1 MARIE
6 LKVALK
12 KHATPKPDPENFKF
26 FCEQL
31 KKLEKDVSTSSSIKE
46 SEENVKNDINKFL
59 SECFYKRTNYINTR
73 NNIDSAIYRTLEKDS
88 PIQVLI
94 EAKHPIKGREGF
106 PTEQDLNKMA
116 LQEAVFYYLQERDK
130 DNNKPNNDLKHII
143 ITNGFEWFLFDAR
156 DFETHFNNNKELQ
169 YRYAEYKTKS
179 SQNTRR
185 EYFYENFAATAINEV
200 KDRLNYIYF
209 DIRKLKGKGDLTDVY
224 NILSPYYLLK
234 KTYVPDSNTLNQKFY
249 DELLHII
256 GLKEEKDKKTS
267 KKVIVRP
274 VEGRE
279 YGSLLENTIN
289 KLMQSSEDYSFDKAL
304 QQVIVWINR
313 ILFLK
318 LLEAQLVKWHEN
330 DKSYKFMTVDNLQD
344 YNDVDDLFFGV
355 LAFQP
360 DQRQG
365 KLKAKFPNVPYL
377 NSSLFEPQQGELRIS
392 SLTNGLEIPVSKK
405 SVLKGERGNPMNT
418 LRYLLLFLDA
428 FDFGSV
434 DSDNENITD
443 TDTLINA
450 SVLGL
455 IFEKIN
461 GYKDG
466 SYFTPG
472 FITQYMCRE
481 TLRRAV
487 VQKFNEAKG
496 WNCQSFAELKEWVHS
511 ELLDKNLDRK
521 EANQII
527 NSLRICDPAVGSGH
541 FLVSALN
548 ELITIKAELRVLQQ
562 INGDRLIY
570 RVEVE
575 NDELMVRDDSD
586 KFFKYKPDSKNP
598 ENQMVQ
604 ESLFEEKRA
613 IIENCLFGVD
623 INPNSVNICQ
633 LRLWIELLKNA
644 YYHSDGTLETLP
656 NIDINIKCNNSL
668 VSYYPIKKGESVNN
682 DVDLETEIDE
692 YKDYVKLYKYESNKP
707 EKQKVK
713 KAIENIKKKMT
724 PGVVE
729 LRLELEDYDI
739 IANRKAKTDNLYR
752 NSMEWMIEFPEVLD
766 SEGRFVGFDVI
777 IGNPPYIPSKYV
789 NEIEKKLY
797 KKTFNITDSQVD
809 LYSVFIGLSNR
820 ITKNDAF
827 VSLIVPDSII
837 GRKNFEG
844 TRKSI
849 VCDRTII
856 NWIHID
862 KVFKNVG
869 VSSLIFLM
877 QNKAQDDYSFCYIKA
892 KTAMDWLKGKTN
904 SVSKKKSTIEKTS
917 YCNVTFIN
925 ESEALVLDK
934 INKNEKMSKHI
945 IWRGEEIGKDSPL
958 IKKQMDPNDLPIIV
972 GDDVHRYKDVK
983 AIRYIAAK
991 DVEKKNYDKP
1001 KIVIRQLGE
1010 CINAALDFD
1019 GNINVQAVYNLA
1031 LENDDVDYLK
1041 FLLGLLN
1048 SKLYHFIYGSI
1059 SGDKLS
1065 FTRLILDNVKALPIP
1080 PATTDQQRQ
1089 IAAFVDQIFA
1099 DKKQDPE
1106 TESASEHELDLLVYH
1121 LYGLT
1126 YDEAKMIDETIT
1138 EEDFAAEK

>member
-31 KKLEKDVSTSSSIKE
+31 KKLEKEVSTSSSIDE
-46 SEENVKNDINKFL
+46 SEENVKKDINDFL
-59 SECFYKRTNYINTR
+59 SECFYKETNYINTR
-73 NNIDSAIYRTLEKDS
+73 NNIDSAIYKTQDKNS

-94 EAKHPIKGREGF
+94 EAKRPEKNGNQF
-106 PTEQDLNKMA
+106 PTEQDLNKKA
-116 LQEAVFYYLQERDK
+116 LQETVLYYLQERDN
-130 DNNKPNNDLKHII
+130 DNDRPNDDLKHIV
-143 ITNGFEWFLFDAR
+143 ITNGLEWFLFDASE
-156 DFETHFNNNKELQ
+156 FETYFNKNRELLN
-169 YRYAEYKTKS
+169 RYSEHKAKS
-179 SQNTRR
+179 LPDNSR
-185 EYFYENFAATAINEV
+185 EYFYKNFAATAINEV
-200 KDRLNYIYF
+200 KDKLNYIYF
-209 DIRKLKGKGDLTDVY
+209 DIKKLKGKGDLIAIY

-256 GLKEEKDKKTS
+256 GLKEAKDKETS

-274 VEGRE
+274 EDGRE
-279 YGSLLENTIN
+279 EGSLLENTIS
-289 KLMQSSEDYSFDKAL
+289 KLMQNPYGDYGNNLFENAL

-318 LLEAQLVKWHEN
+318 LLEAQLVKWNGN
-330 DKSYKFMTVDNLQD
+330 DKSYKFMTTDNLKD
-344 YNDVDDLFFGV
+344 YGDLNDLFFGV

-360 DQRQG
+360 DKRPNSI
-365 KLKAKFPNVPYL
+365 LKEKYHNVPYL
-377 NSSLFEPQQGELRIS
+377 NSSLFEKQQKELSIS
-392 SLTNGLEIPVSKK
+392 NLTNGLEITVFKK
-405 SVLKGERGNPMNT
+405 SVLKGERGKPMNA

-428 FDFGSV
+428 FDFGAV
-434 DSDNENITD
+434 DSDNENITNA
-443 TDTLINA
+443 DTLINA

-481 TLRRAV
+481 AIQRAV

-496 WNCQSFAELKEWVHS
+496 WGCSSFSELKEWVHT
-511 ELLDKNLDRK
+511 ELLDKNMDRK

-548 ELITIKAELRVLQQ
+548 EIIAIKAELRVLQQ
-562 INGDRLIY
+562 NDGSKLNYSVI
-570 RVEVE
+570 VE
-575 NDELMVRDDSD
+575 NDELVVRDEDGKVFS
-586 KFFKYKPDSKNP
+586 YKPNSKNS
-598 ENQMVQ
+598 ENQKVQ

-656 NIDINIKCNNSL
+656 NIDINIKCGNSL
-668 VSYYPIKKGESVNN
+668 ICKYPIKIGQSIVNDDIKN
-682 DVDLETEIDE
+682 DIEA
-692 YKDYVKLYKYESNKP
+692 YKNAVSDYKKESNKLAKH
-707 EKQKVK
+707 EVEVK
-713 KAIENIKKKMT
+713 IAAIKKKFT
-724 PGVVE
+724 GGIQFDLFDDSIRE
-729 LRLELEDYDI
+729 KA
-739 IANRKAKTDNLYR
+739 IADSIYR
-752 NSMEWMIEFPEVLD
+752 NSLEWMIEFPEVLD
-766 SEGRFVGFDVI
+766 VNGNFLGFDVV

-789 NEIEKKLY
+789 DKSEKKLY

-1106 TESASEHELDLLVYH
+1106 TESALEHEIDLLVYH

-1126 YDEAKMIDETIT
+1126 YDEAKMIDEKIT
-1138 EEDFAAEK
+1138 EEDFAAAK